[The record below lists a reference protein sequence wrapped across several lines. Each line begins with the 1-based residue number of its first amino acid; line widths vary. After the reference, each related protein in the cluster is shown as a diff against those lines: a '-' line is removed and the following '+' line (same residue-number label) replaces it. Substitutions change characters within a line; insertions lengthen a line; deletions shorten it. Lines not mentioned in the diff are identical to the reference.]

1 MKFTKFMAGVAF
13 VIYLF
18 LWFLAFHGVT
28 SLYQPLAVP
37 LILAVLVAVLV
48 WFQKFMGFKPKSP
61 KYLEPKDPKD
71 SE

>member
-61 KYLEPKDPKD
+61 KYREPKDPKD
-71 SE
+71 PE